1 MLISNPD
8 SKFDYVYSIKIYF
21 EYILKGYFFTIQVKI
36 LNLNEMTFWL

>member
-1 MLISNPD
+1 MLISNPN

-21 EYILKGYFFTIQVKI
+21 EYIKRLFFTIQVKI